1 MTIATEVRPAVLYVE
16 CTPTIRFDHGT
27 GISRVVRNVVQHAV
41 RSGHD
46 RGIDVRPIVFSNGAF
61 FPARLTPDGRL
72 ATLAESERRARWKRR
87 AKEGLRDVIYFAGR
101 ILPPGRARQW
111 WLASGKDPG
120 LAKALRDI
128 LGRVRK
134 APPESLASVAEMSAA
149 VKFAPGDMVLAA
161 EPLLDRSYVAA
172 FLALRDRGVKL
183 ACVVYDLIPI
193 RYPQYVS
200 ADFHAIF
207 RDWVDGLVAGSD
219 LIVAISSVV
228 RDDVTR
234 YLAELRNPAPP
245 PGQRITWFHLGRDL
259 DRVNAGGDV
268 RRKIV
273 RIFEEAGGGPLFLM
287 VGWLDPRKNQAF
299 VLEAMARLRRENIS
313 MQMVVVAKRGL
324 GTNAFHAYLNADPEL
339 ARSVHAFHDATDT
352 ELEYCYRHAAGLVYP
367 STTEGFGLPL
377 VEALGH
383 GLPVFASDI
392 PIFREIGEG
401 FVSYFPLD
409 DPEILTGKLRRFCVE
424 GLYDAPRPIAEFRW
438 PAWGECVD
446 RLLDIV
452 QQQDGAKVSA

>member
-1 MTIATEVRPAVLYVE
+1 MTIAQEMRPPVLYVE

-46 RGIDVRPIVFSNGAF
+46 RGIDVRPIVFSNGDF
-61 FPARLTPDGRL
+61 FPARLTPEGRF
-72 ATLAESERRARWKRR
+72 ATLAESESRVRWKRR
-87 AKEGLRDVIYFAGR
+87 TKEGIRDAIYCAGR
-101 ILPPGRARQW
+101 MLPPGRARQW

-120 LAKALRDI
+120 LTKTLQDI
-128 LGRVRK
+128 LRRVRRPV
-134 APPESLASVAEMSAA
+134 ADSLASVAAMSAA
-149 VKFAPGDMVLAA
+149 VKFAPGDTVLAA

-172 FLALRDRGVKL
+172 FLALRERGVRL

-200 ADFHAIF
+200 AEFLAVF
-207 RDWVDGLVAGSD
+207 RDWVDRLVAGSD

-228 RDDVTR
+228 RDDISG
-234 YLAELRNPAPP
+234 YLAELRDPAPR
-245 PGQRITWFHLGRDL
+245 PGQRVAWFHLGRDL

-273 RIFEEAGGGPLFLM
+273 RIFDRAGSDPVFLM

-299 VLEAMARLRRENIS
+299 VLKAMARLRRENIA
-313 MQMVVVAKRGL
+313 MQMVVIAKRGL
-324 GTNAFHAYLNADPEL
+324 GTNAFHTYLNADPEL

-352 ELEYCYRHAAGLVYP
+352 ELEFCYRHAAALVYP

-392 PIFREIGEG
+392 PIFRELGEG

-409 DPEILTGKLRRFCVE
+409 DPEILTGKLRRFCVD
-424 GLYDAPRPIAEFRW
+424 GVYDAPRPIAEFRW

-446 RLLDIV
+446 TLLDIV
-452 QQQDGAKVSA
+452 FEQGGAKASA